1 MLSAENK
8 SGHGLCVF
16 RGEKTFA
23 TVLLVKLAAG
33 FDLQTCRLRKPNKV
47 GPCRQVWLVLL
58 TRGENPRLL
67 SKRVRDR
74 QYMSKTV
81 IFGATGHMGQA
92 IARQLVAEGKPIHL
106 AARDDEA
113 LAALATELGT
123 SASPFDL
130 TNPDTL
136 TQAVADASTDGE
148 LAGLVW
154 AVGSILLKPLGKLTA
169 SDFMSSYQTNVV
181 GAALAVQAAQT
192 ALKAGKGS
200 VVLFSSVAA
209 SQGFT
214 NHAAISAAKA
224 GVEGLAKALAA
235 ELSPDVRV
243 NVIAPS
249 LSQSKM
255 AEPLLANEAMAKGL
269 AQMHPLGRL
278 GQAEDFSGLACLLLD
293 SEKSG
298 WMTGTVIAVDG
309 GRGSLA
315 VNARSR

>member
-1 MLSAENK
+1 
-8 SGHGLCVF
+8 
-16 RGEKTFA
+16 
-23 TVLLVKLAAG
+23 
-33 FDLQTCRLRKPNKV
+33 
-47 GPCRQVWLVLL
+47 
-58 TRGENPRLL
+58 
-67 SKRVRDR
+67 
-74 QYMSKTV
+74 MSKTI

-92 IARQLVAEGKPIHL
+92 IARQMVAAGKPVHL
-106 AARDDEA
+106 AGRDDEA
-113 LAALATELGT
+113 LGALATELGV
-123 SASPFDL
+123 SASLFDL
-130 TNPDTL
+130 NTPDTL
-136 TQAVADASTDGE
+136 DAVISEASADGQ

-154 AVGSILLKPLGKLTA
+154 AVGSILLKPLSKLSA
-169 SDFMSSYQTNVV
+169 ADFVETYQTNVV
-181 GAALAVQAAQT
+181 GAALAVKAAQT

-214 NHAAISAAKA
+214 NHAAIGAAKA

-255 AEPLLANEAMAKGL
+255 AEPLLANDAMAKGL

-278 GQAEDFSGLACLLLD
+278 GRPDDFSALVSLLLD
-293 SEKSG
+293 AEKSG
-298 WMTGTVIAVDG
+298 WITGTVLAVDG

>member
-1 MLSAENK
+1 
-8 SGHGLCVF
+8 
-16 RGEKTFA
+16 
-23 TVLLVKLAAG
+23 
-33 FDLQTCRLRKPNKV
+33 
-47 GPCRQVWLVLL
+47 
-58 TRGENPRLL
+58 
-67 SKRVRDR
+67 
-74 QYMSKTV
+74 MSKTV

-92 IARQLVAEGKPIHL
+92 ITRQLVAEGKSVHL
-106 AARDDEA
+106 AARDDKA
-113 LAALATELGT
+113 VAALANELGVT
-123 SASPFDL
+123 ASHFDL
-130 TNPDTL
+130 ANPATVE
-136 TQAVADASTDGE
+136 TVVAEASTDGQ

-154 AVGSILLKPLGKLTA
+154 AVGSILLKPLSRLT
-169 SDFMSSYQTNVV
+169 STDFIETYQTNVV
-181 GAALAVQAAQT
+181 GAALAVQAAQA

-214 NHAAISAAKA
+214 NHAAIGAAKA

-255 AEPLLANEAMAKGL
+255 AEPLLANEVMAKGL

-278 GQAEDFSGLACLLLD
+278 GQADDFSGLACLLLD
-293 SEKSG
+293 PARSG
-298 WMTGTVIAVDG
+298 WMTGTVFAVDG